1 MISLISLQKDSEH
14 YNWTLGTRVAQ
25 SPLLLATYPK
35 GVLRL
40 ICSPHPV
47 ITGKIIPLKRVK
59 NTFYYNVM
67 WEILDQG
74 EIQME

>member
-1 MISLISLQKDSEH
+1 MISPISFQKDSEH

-40 ICSPHPV
+40 ISSPHPV
-47 ITGKIIPLKRVK
+47 ITGKIIPLK
-59 NTFYYNVM
+59 
-67 WEILDQG
+67 
-74 EIQME
+74 